1 MQIMLYLYCICCKY
15 MKTVFIGNFA
25 KPFCLDFGGWRRVDK
40 VYIQDF
46 LGENLMKDIVPMI

>member
-1 MQIMLYLYCICCKY
+1 MLYLYCICCKY
-15 MKTVFIGNFA
+15 MKTGFLGNFA